1 MGKQTDI
8 SAAEQIA
15 RLMAQVES
23 LSRDNERL
31 ARDNAELAKA
41 ASEAARAP
49 EALAEE
55 LRAELAAV
63 KAERDRLIELVRLSN
78 QRFFGCKSEKVV
90 PDQLSLFNDM
100 EAAADGSPEP
110 AFDEAVPPKP
120 RKRGGK
126 RKIDYSKLEQVVVRH
141 ELPAESRECPGC
153 GARLEGF
160 SVEATYSLRMVPAHL
175 VAERHEREV
184 YRCPGCC
191 GANAAGE
198 EVPAGIVRAPMPR
211 PPIKGSFAT
220 PSLIAYVVNGKYSNS
235 LPLYRMEQ
243 ELRCLGADVSRQNMA
258 NWVMRS
264 WELWLCKMRA
274 RMKEH
279 LLMGDIIH
287 ADETEVQVLKE
298 PGREAKC
305 KSRMWL
311 FAAPACDNPVYIY
324 EYSPTR
330 SGKVAEGFLR
340 GWSGWLVTDGYRPYF
355 TLENGGDVNNV
366 ACLVHA
372 RRRFAEIVK
381 SVGGDLKAEA
391 AGSVALAARR
401 RIDAMFAADSRLD
414 AMADAGEWERRRLGR
429 ERDLRPL
436 MEKFYAWAQA
446 RRTEASPRMA
456 LANALDYAIRYWPY
470 AMNALED
477 GRLPLDNNLAER
489 GIKPFVI
496 GRKNFL
502 FSDTPRG
509 AEASAGMYSVVV
521 TAKANG
527 LNPRKYVQWLLE
539 EMPNAENPD
548 DPAYL
553 DSLMPWSESVPAEI
567 RLKPKAAEEAAKM
580 ADDPIIDMDP
590 SAFSEDEE

>member
-1 MGKQTDI
+1 MKSPMDI
-8 SAAEQIA
+8 PAEELIA
-15 RLMAQVES
+15 RLTAQVES

-41 ASEAARAP
+41 AADAARAP
-49 EALAEE
+49 AGLAEE

-90 PDQLSLFNDM
+90 PDQLSLFNDV

-110 AFDEAVPPKP
+110 EFDEAVPPRP
-120 RKRGGK
+120 RRRGG
-126 RKIDYSKLEQVVVRH
+126 RRRIDYSKLEQVVVRH
-141 ELPAESRECPGC
+141 ELPAASRECPGC
-153 GARLEGF
+153 GAEMEEF
-160 SVEATYSLRMVPAHL
+160 NVEVTYSLRMVPAHL
-175 VAERHEREV
+175 VAERHERAV
-184 YRCPGCC
+184 YRCAECC
-191 GANAAGE
+191 SANAAGAE
-198 EVPAGIVRAPMPR
+198 TPAAIVRAPMPAA
-211 PPIKGSFAT
+211 PIRGSFAT
-220 PSLIAYVVNGKYSNS
+220 PSLIAYVVNGKYANS
-235 LPLYRMEQ
+235 LPLYRMER
-243 ELRCLGADVSRQNMA
+243 EFECLGAGISRQSMA
-258 NWVMRS
+258 NWVMRA
-264 WELWLCKMRA
+264 WELWLRKMRA

-279 LLMGDIIH
+279 LLAGDVVH

-311 FAAPACDNPVYIY
+311 FAAPACDDPIYIY
-324 EYSPTR
+324 EYNPTR
-330 SGKVAEGFLR
+330 KGKVAADFLR
-340 GWSGWLVTDGYRPYF
+340 GWSGWLVTDGYAPYF
-355 TLENGGDVNNV
+355 SLGGGGVRNV
-366 ACLVHA
+366 ACLVHI

-381 SVGGDLKAEA
+381 LAGGDAKAGGA
-391 AGSVALAARR
+391 DSVALAARR
-401 RIDAMFAADSRLD
+401 RIDAMFAADSRFDEL
-414 AMADAGEWERRRLGR
+414 AAAGDFEGRRLGR

-436 MEKFYAWAQA
+436 MEDFPIWARA
-446 RRTEASPRMA
+446 RRMEAAPRMA
-456 LANALDYAIRYWPY
+456 LAKALDYAIKYWPY
-470 AMNALED
+470 AMAALDD

-539 EMPNAENPD
+539 ELPNAADPD

-567 RLKPKAAEEAAKM
+567 RLRPEAAKEAARM
-580 ADDPIIDMDP
+580 ADDPIIDIDP
-590 SAFSEDEE
+590 SAFSDDER

>member
-1 MGKQTDI
+1 MGKSTDI
-8 SAAEQIA
+8 PAEEQIA
-15 RLMAQVES
+15 RLVAQVES

-31 ARDNAELAKA
+31 ARDNAELARA
-41 ASEAARAP
+41 AAEAARGPAG
-49 EALAEE
+49 LAEE

-78 QRFFGCKSEKVV
+78 QRFFGCKSEKVI

-110 AFDEAVPPKP
+110 AFEDAVPAKP

-141 ELPAESRECPGC
+141 ELPAGSRGCPGC
-153 GARLEGF
+153 GAEMEEF
-160 SVEATYSLRMVPAHL
+160 NVEVTYSLRMVPAHL
-175 VAERHEREV
+175 VAERNERAV

-191 GANAAGE
+191 AANAAGGE
-198 EVPAGIVRAPMPR
+198 APAAIVRAPMPA
-211 PPIKGSFAT
+211 PPIRGSFAT

-243 ELRCLGADVSRQNMA
+243 DFRCLGAGISRQNMA

-264 WELWLCKMRA
+264 WELWLSRLRA
-274 RMKEH
+274 RMKDL
-279 LLMGDIIH
+279 LLMGDIVH
-287 ADETEVQVLKE
+287 ADETEVQVLRE

-311 FAAPACDNPVYIY
+311 FAAPACDRPIYVY

-330 SGKVAEGFLR
+330 SGRVAADFLR
-340 GWSGWLVTDGYRPYF
+340 GWSGWLVTDGYAPYF
-355 TLENGGDVNNV
+355 SLGNGGEVRNV
-366 ACLVHA
+366 ACLVHI
-372 RRRFAEIVK
+372 RRKFAEIVK
-381 SVGGDLKAEA
+381 LAGGDAKA
-391 AGSVALAARR
+391 AGTAALEGRR
-401 RIDAMFAADSRLD
+401 RVDAMFAADAKL
-414 AMADAGEWERRRLGR
+414 AGLAAAGDFEGRRLAR
-429 ERDLRPL
+429 ERGLRPL
-436 MEKFYAWAQA
+436 MEGFLAWARAA
-446 RRTEASPRMA
+446 RAEAAPRMP
-456 LANALDYAIRYWPY
+456 LANALDYAIKYWPHV
-470 AMNALED
+470 MNALED

-509 AEASAGMYSVVV
+509 AEASAGMYSAVV

-539 EMPNAENPD
+539 EMPNAADPD

-553 DSLMPWSESVPAEI
+553 DSLMPWSESLPAEI
-567 RLKPKAAEEAAKM
+567 RLRQEAAEEAARM
-580 ADDPIIDMDP
+580 ADDPIIDIDP
-590 SAFSEDEE
+590 SAFADGEK

>member
-1 MGKQTDI
+1 MGKSTDI
-8 SAAEQIA
+8 PAEEQIA
-15 RLMAQVES
+15 RLVAQVES

-31 ARDNAELAKA
+31 ARDNAELARA
-41 ASEAARAP
+41 AAEAARGPAG
-49 EALAEE
+49 LAEE

-78 QRFFGCKSEKVV
+78 QRFFGCKSEKVI

-110 AFDEAVPPKP
+110 AFEDAVPAKP

-141 ELPAESRECPGC
+141 ELPAGSRGCPGC
-153 GARLEGF
+153 GAEMEEF
-160 SVEATYSLRMVPAHL
+160 NVEVTYSLRMVPAHL
-175 VAERHEREV
+175 VAERNERAV

-191 GANAAGE
+191 AANAAGGE
-198 EVPAGIVRAPMPR
+198 APAAIVRAPMPA
-211 PPIKGSFAT
+211 PPIRGSFAT

-243 ELRCLGADVSRQNMA
+243 DFRCLGAGISRQNMA

-264 WELWLCKMRA
+264 WELWLSRLRA
-274 RMKEH
+274 RMKDL
-279 LLMGDIIH
+279 LLMGDIVH
-287 ADETEVQVLKE
+287 ADETEVQVLRE

-311 FAAPACDNPVYIY
+311 FAAPACDRPIYVY

-330 SGKVAEGFLR
+330 SGRVAADFLR
-340 GWSGWLVTDGYRPYF
+340 GWSGWLVTDGYAPYF
-355 TLENGGDVNNV
+355 SLGNGGEVRNV
-366 ACLVHA
+366 ACLVHV
-372 RRRFAEIVK
+372 RRKFAEIVK
-381 SVGGDLKAEA
+381 LAGGDAKA
-391 AGSVALAARR
+391 AGTAALEGRR
-401 RIDAMFAADSRLD
+401 RVDAMFAADAKL
-414 AMADAGEWERRRLGR
+414 AGLAAAGDFEGRRLAR
-429 ERDLRPL
+429 ERGLRPL
-436 MEKFYAWAQA
+436 MEGFLAWARAA
-446 RRTEASPRMA
+446 RAEAAPRMP
-456 LANALDYAIRYWPY
+456 LANALDYAIKYWPHV
-470 AMNALED
+470 MNALED

-509 AEASAGMYSVVV
+509 AEASAGMYSAVV

-539 EMPNAENPD
+539 EMPNAADPD

-553 DSLMPWSESVPAEI
+553 DSLMPWSESLPAEI
-567 RLKPKAAEEAAKM
+567 RLRQEAAEEAARM
-580 ADDPIIDMDP
+580 ADDPIIDIDP
-590 SAFSEDEE
+590 SAFADGEK